1 MTGQQL
7 KNSILQMA
15 VQGKLVPQ
23 DPNDEPASVLL
34 ERIRAEKEQLIKE
47 GKIKK
52 EKNPSVIFR
61 GADNLPYEKVGKN
74 EPVCIADEVPFD
86 IPESWEWVRLGEIF
100 QHNTGK
106 ALNSSNKSGVLL
118 EYITTSNL
126 YWDRF
131 ELENLRS
138 MYFTEN
144 EIEKCQVSKGDL
156 LVCEGGDIG
165 RAAIWLKDYKICI
178 QNHIHRLRSY
188 VPLCTR
194 FYYYVFFLYKYA
206 GWIGGKGIGI
216 QGLSS
221 NALHSLLVPVPPIAE
236 QERIVKR
243 LEIIKPLSDKYSEA
257 SEQIQELNNLFPEH
271 LKKSILQYAVQGKLV
286 PQDPADEPASV
297 LLERIR
303 TEKEKLIK
311 AGKIKRDKHESV
323 IFRRDNSY
331 YEISGKEEVCIDDEI
346 PFEIPDSWIWVRLG
360 TALNQA
366 STGPF
371 GSMVHKEDYVES
383 GIPIVNPANIIHG
396 NISSEKIKK
405 VSNATANRLSSYKL
419 KAFDIIIGRRGE
431 MGRSAVVESHQEGWL
446 CGTGCFFVTPSKL
459 LLPQYL
465 VFLLNSPF
473 IKAALTENSVGTT
486 MNNLNHNILQSL
498 LIPVPP
504 INEQKKIMTNYQK
517 STAILDG

>member
-286 PQDPADEPASV
+286 SQDPADEPASV

-331 YEISGKEEVCIDDEI
+331 YEKVDGIERCIDDEL
-346 PFEIPDSWIWVRLG
+346 PFEIPDSWEWTTIG
-360 TALNQA
+360 TTCINIQYGSSRKSE
-366 STGPF
+366 STGT
-371 GSMVHKEDYVES
+371 MAVLRM
-383 GIPIVNPANIIHG
+383 G
-396 NISSEKIKK
+396 NIQNGRIDTQKLVYTSDKEEIAHYPLEYNDLLFNRTNSKELVGKTAIYKSEVPAIYAGYLIRITPLIDSDYLNYVMQTQFYWVYCQNVRSDAIGQSNINAEKLKNFIYPLPPLHEQKRIAKKLNSIFTKIK
-405 VSNATANRLSSYKL
+405 
-419 KAFDIIIGRRGE
+419 
-431 MGRSAVVESHQEGWL
+431 
-446 CGTGCFFVTPSKL
+446 
-459 LLPQYL
+459 
-465 VFLLNSPF
+465 
-473 IKAALTENSVGTT
+473 
-486 MNNLNHNILQSL
+486 
-498 LIPVPP
+498 
-504 INEQKKIMTNYQK
+504 
-517 STAILDG
+517 

>member
-311 AGKIKRDKHESV
+311 AGKFKRDKHESV

-331 YEISGKEEVCIDDEI
+331 YEKVDGIERCIDDEL
-346 PFEIPDSWIWVRLG
+346 PFEIPDSWEWTTIG
-360 TALNQA
+360 TTCINIQYGSSRKSE
-366 STGPF
+366 STGT
-371 GSMVHKEDYVES
+371 MAVLRM
-383 GIPIVNPANIIHG
+383 G
-396 NISSEKIKK
+396 NIQNGRIDTQKLVYTSDKEEIAHYPLEYNDLLFNRTNSKELVGKTAIYKSEVPAIYAGYLIRITPLIDSDYLNYVMQTQFYWVYCQNVRSDAIGQSNINAEKLKNFIYPLPPLHEQKRIAKKLNSIFTKIK
-405 VSNATANRLSSYKL
+405 
-419 KAFDIIIGRRGE
+419 
-431 MGRSAVVESHQEGWL
+431 
-446 CGTGCFFVTPSKL
+446 
-459 LLPQYL
+459 
-465 VFLLNSPF
+465 
-473 IKAALTENSVGTT
+473 
-486 MNNLNHNILQSL
+486 
-498 LIPVPP
+498 
-504 INEQKKIMTNYQK
+504 
-517 STAILDG
+517 

>member
-1 MTGQQL
+1 M
-7 KNSILQMA
+7 
-15 VQGKLVPQ
+15 
-23 DPNDEPASVLL
+23 
-34 ERIRAEKEQLIKE
+34 
-47 GKIKK
+47 
-52 EKNPSVIFR
+52 
-61 GADNLPYEKVGKN
+61 PYEKVGKN

-194 FYYYVFFLYKYA
+194 FYYYVFFLYKCA

-405 VSNATANRLSSYKL
+405 VSNAAANRLSSYKL

>member
-1 MTGQQL
+1 M
-7 KNSILQMA
+7 
-15 VQGKLVPQ
+15 
-23 DPNDEPASVLL
+23 
-34 ERIRAEKEQLIKE
+34 
-47 GKIKK
+47 
-52 EKNPSVIFR
+52 
-61 GADNLPYEKVGKN
+61 PYEKVDKN

-286 PQDPADEPASV
+286 SQDPADEPASV

-331 YEISGKEEVCIDDEI
+331 YEKVDGIERCIDDEL
-346 PFEIPDSWIWVRLG
+346 PFEIPESWGWCRLK
-360 TALNQA
+360 
-366 STGPF
+366 S
-371 GSMVHKEDYVES
+371 
-383 GIPIVNPANIIHG
+383 
-396 NISSEKIKK
+396 
-405 VSNATANRLSSYKL
+405 
-419 KAFDIIIGRRGE
+419 
-431 MGRSAVVESHQEGWL
+431 
-446 CGTGCFFVTPSKL
+446 
-459 LLPQYL
+459 
-465 VFLLNSPF
+465 
-473 IKAALTENSVGTT
+473 LTENITSGSRDWAKYYSTTGAAFLRMGNLSKNSFDLRLEHIQRVSIPSKAEGTRTSLQSGDLLFSITGDVGMLGLIPDGFEEAYINQHTAMIRFLPEIRNKYIPYLLLT
-486 MNNLNHNILQSL
+486 DYAQKFYNANQHGIKNSFRLDSIGELLVSIPPEKELFRILQRISL
-498 LIPVPP
+498 VLS
-504 INEQKKIMTNYQK
+504 KIVV
-517 STAILDG
+517 L

>member
-331 YEISGKEEVCIDDEI
+331 YEKVDGIERCINDEL
-346 PFEIPDSWIWVRLG
+346 PFEIPDSWEWTTIG
-360 TALNQA
+360 TTCINIQYGSSRKSE
-366 STGPF
+366 STGT
-371 GSMVHKEDYVES
+371 MAVLRM
-383 GIPIVNPANIIHG
+383 G
-396 NISSEKIKK
+396 NIQNGRIDTQKLVYTSDKEEIAHYPLEYNDLLFNRTNSKELVGKTAIYKSEVPAIYAGYLIRITPLIDSDYLNYVMQTQFYWVYCQNVRSDAIGQSNINAEKLKNFIYPLPPLHEQKRIAKKLNSIFTKIK
-405 VSNATANRLSSYKL
+405 
-419 KAFDIIIGRRGE
+419 
-431 MGRSAVVESHQEGWL
+431 
-446 CGTGCFFVTPSKL
+446 
-459 LLPQYL
+459 
-465 VFLLNSPF
+465 
-473 IKAALTENSVGTT
+473 
-486 MNNLNHNILQSL
+486 
-498 LIPVPP
+498 
-504 INEQKKIMTNYQK
+504 
-517 STAILDG
+517 

>member
-1 MTGQQL
+1 M
-7 KNSILQMA
+7 
-15 VQGKLVPQ
+15 
-23 DPNDEPASVLL
+23 
-34 ERIRAEKEQLIKE
+34 
-47 GKIKK
+47 
-52 EKNPSVIFR
+52 
-61 GADNLPYEKVGKN
+61 PYEKVGKN

-331 YEISGKEEVCIDDEI
+331 YEKVDGIERCIDDEL
-346 PFEIPDSWIWVRLG
+346 PFEIPDSWEWTTIG
-360 TALNQA
+360 TTCINIQYGSSRKSE
-366 STGPF
+366 STGT
-371 GSMVHKEDYVES
+371 MAVLRM
-383 GIPIVNPANIIHG
+383 G
-396 NISSEKIKK
+396 NIQNGRIDTQKLVYTSDKEEIAHYPLEYNDLLFNRTNSKELVGKTAIYKSE
-405 VSNATANRLSSYKL
+405 VSAIYAGYLIRITPLIDSDYLNYVMQTQFYCQNVRSDAIGQSNINAEKL
-419 KAFDIIIGRRGE
+419 KKFIY
-431 MGRSAVVESHQEGWL
+431 
-446 CGTGCFFVTPSKL
+446 P
-459 LLPQYL
+459 LPPL
-465 VFLLNSPF
+465 
-473 IKAALTENSVGTT
+473 
-486 MNNLNHNILQSL
+486 H
-498 LIPVPP
+498 
-504 INEQKKIMTNYQK
+504 EQKKIAKKLNSIFTK
-517 STAILDG
+517 IK

>member
-1 MTGQQL
+1 M
-7 KNSILQMA
+7 
-15 VQGKLVPQ
+15 
-23 DPNDEPASVLL
+23 
-34 ERIRAEKEQLIKE
+34 
-47 GKIKK
+47 
-52 EKNPSVIFR
+52 
-61 GADNLPYEKVGKN
+61 PYEKIGKN

-86 IPESWEWVRLGEIF
+86 IPESWEWVRFKNLVSYNMGKTPPRKESEYWENATYPWVSIADLVLDDTVCVTKEHVNEHSAKVIFKNHISKAGTLLMSFKLTVGKVSILGMDAF
-100 QHNTGK
+100 HNEAIISIYPFCDVNRVITNYLFATLPLLSQNGNTK
-106 ALNSSNKSGVLL
+106 TAIKGATLNSDSLDALL
-118 EYITTSNL
+118 I
-126 YWDRF
+126 
-131 ELENLRS
+131 
-138 MYFTEN
+138 
-144 EIEKCQVSKGDL
+144 
-156 LVCEGGDIG
+156 
-165 RAAIWLKDYKICI
+165 
-178 QNHIHRLRSY
+178 
-188 VPLCTR
+188 
-194 FYYYVFFLYKYA
+194 
-206 GWIGGKGIGI
+206 
-216 QGLSS
+216 
-221 NALHSLLVPVPPIAE
+221 PVPPI
-236 QERIVKR
+236 K
-243 LEIIKPLSDKYSEA
+243 
-257 SEQIQELNNLFPEH
+257 EQIRICEKIKALKNILSIYTNLEQSLTRLNDTFPLQ
-271 LKKSILQYAVQGKLV
+271 LKKSILQYAIQGKLV
-286 PQDPADEPASV
+286 PQDPADEPASA

-303 TEKEKLIK
+303 AEKEQFIK
-311 AGKIKRDKHESV
+311 EGKIKRDKHESV